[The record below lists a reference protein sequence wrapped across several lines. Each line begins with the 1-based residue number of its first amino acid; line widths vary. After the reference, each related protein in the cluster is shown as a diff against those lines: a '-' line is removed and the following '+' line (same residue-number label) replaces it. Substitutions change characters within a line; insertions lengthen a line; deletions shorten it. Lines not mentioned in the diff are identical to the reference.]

1 MISLEK
7 QFLFIHVPK
16 TAGNALQNI
25 LKDYSED
32 TITATGEHQD
42 GVERFEVAS
51 AASPSLK
58 KHSTL
63 AEYIA
68 VYGRRTIDSLFRFS
82 VIRHPWDRL
91 VSFYFFAQ
99 ESAEPQW
106 DRQGF
111 ADFVA
116 GVKPANEFYLR
127 GRLDRWLRRD
137 GGRNLDFLVRFEH
150 LEDDFAAVCERI
162 GIPAVGLPVR
172 NRGAGRDYAQYYDAE
187 LGQLVATRFAA
198 DFRLGGYALP
208 PAG

>member
-16 TAGNALQNI
+16 TAGNALQNV

-42 GVERFEVAS
+42 GLERFEVAS
-51 AASPSLK
+51 AASPRLR

-63 AEYIA
+63 AEYVA
-68 VYGRRTIDSLFRFS
+68 VYGRRTIDPLFRFS

-99 ESAEPQW
+99 ESTAPHW

-111 ADFVA
+111 IEFVA
-116 GVKPANEFYLR
+116 GVKPANDFYLR
-127 GRLDRWLRRD
+127 GRLDRWLHRD
-137 GGRNLDFLVRFEH
+137 GRRNLDGVIRFEN
-150 LEDDFAAVCERI
+150 LEGDFASICGQI
-162 GIPAVGLPVR
+162 GIPAANLPVR
-172 NRGAGRDYAQYYDAE
+172 NRGAGGDYAQYYDAE
-187 LGQLVATRFAA
+187 LGRLVAQRFAA
-198 DFRLGGYALP
+198 DFRLGDYALP